1 MFVVMLIALLS
12 LAAGCQGLL
21 EDPQEKANRAI
32 SQANEAIA
40 EHNRHFERAR
50 STYEEVKQRIESG
63 EDPSGE
69 REEIRRA
76 REAMQEARDH
86 LREARRALSEVQ
98 ELDVDPTVKR
108 YARLLSEAMEAQLAA
123 ESRELD
129 FYRLLEEDPALEE
142 NRERALE
149 ILEEV
154 GRGYE
159 RAERSYDE
167 ARELAESNPDVLRS
181 GREQQGG

>member
-1 MFVVMLIALLS
+1 MFVVLLVTLLV
-12 LAAGCQGLL
+12 LAGGCGGLL
-21 EDPQEKANRAI
+21 QDPQEEANRAI

-50 STYEEVKQRIESG
+50 STYEQIKQRIEAG

-76 REAMQEARDH
+76 RESMREARDS
-86 LREARRALSEVQ
+86 LREAREALAGVQ
-98 ELDVDPTVKR
+98 ELDVDPAVKR
-108 YARLLSEAMEAQLAA
+108 YARLLSGAMEAQLAA
-123 ESRELD
+123 ESRELN
-129 FYRLLEEDPALEE
+129 FYELLEEDPALEE

-154 GRGYE
+154 SRGYE

-167 ARELAESNPDVLRS
+167 ARELAESNPDVLSS
-181 GREQQGG
+181 GRQGG